1 MTTPHTS
8 IAEQVLAEMN
18 ATAPDVGELASEPAP
33 GPDDDQVEAASVDD
47 MVDDDMV
54 DVEVDE
60 GDDGPRRRS
69 LSWNDAIERVPPDIA
84 RLMRNMQADYTKKTQ
99 ALANQRR
106 DFVREREAL
115 MKGKTTLDEERELPE
130 YDPFNEDSM
139 KARIEQEVN
148 RRLRDVLEPMQA
160 EYETMQAEDDYQKF
174 LVEHPEF
181 EKDVELRSEV
191 QHLLERNESL
201 DLETAYYAARGK
213 KARVDARRE
222 RDKKTAKRR
231 ATKEAALRGTASPRR
246 GASSKKPARSEL
258 KKMSTADILK
268 LAQSLNRD

>member
-18 ATAPDVGELASEPAP
+18 PPAPDAGELASEPALV
-33 GPDDDQVEAASVDD
+33 DDQVDAAPDEE
-47 MVDDDMV
+47 V

-60 GDDGPRRRS
+60 GDDGPTRRS
-69 LSWNDAIERVPPDIA
+69 LSWNEAIERVPPDIA

-99 ALANQRR
+99 ALAEQRR
-106 DFVREREAL
+106 DFSGEREAL
-115 MKGKTTLDEERELPE
+115 RKGKTKLDEERELPE
-130 YDPFNEDSM
+130 YDPFNEDSVR
-139 KARIEQEVN
+139 ARIEREVN
-148 RRLRDVLEPMQA
+148 RRLREVLEPMQA

-174 LVEHPEF
+174 LAEHPDF
-181 EKDVELRSEV
+181 EGDVERRSEV

-213 KARVDARRE
+213 KAKIEARRE
-222 RDKKTAKRR
+222 REKKTAKRR

-258 KKMSTADILK
+258 KNMSTADILK